1 MTFGFLL
8 CSCRNPNWWRRRT
21 KLERSLLII
30 SGILFV
36 LAAAGFGLWA
46 SDFLKAKED
55 KETPQATALHGD
67 STTINKVPIGRPPK
81 DKTGAAA
88 EDVCLTQECIH
99 TASTVLRKMKPEVEP
114 CDNFYEFACG
124 TYLEEENIPD
134 DKVSISTFSVIS
146 DKLQEQLKDI
156 ITAERPETEPKHFRL
171 PNLLYKACMN
181 KSKYFYLNY

>member
-1 MTFGFLL
+1 MICLI
-8 CSCRNPNWWRRRT
+8 SSPYRNPNWWRRRT
-21 KLERSLLII
+21 KLERSLLVV
-30 SGILFV
+30 SAILFV
-36 LAAAGFGLWA
+36 ATAAAFGLWINDIVRTT
-46 SDFLKAKED
+46 SSPEN
-55 KETPQATALHGD
+55 PQATALHGD
-67 STTINKVPIGRPPK
+67 STTVNKVSMSSPTKGK
-81 DKTGAAA
+81 AAA
-88 EDVCLTQECIH
+88 DDWCLTQECIH

-181 KSKYFYLNY
+181 KSK